1 MNLMGQFPEGEH
13 WFCVRTKPKKERMA
27 SANLCAQHGLEVF
40 CPQIRFRR
48 KTARGPVW
56 FQEAMF
62 PGYLFARFD
71 MFEMKRAVSYAPGVL
86 TIPVFNGR
94 YVPIP
99 GAVVDSLRRDLD
111 EDDVVDVGLPLEV
124 GDETTVLDGSM
135 RGLKV
140 TVIKVMPAEDR
151 VGVLLEMLGTLV
163 EAEFPSDALEHRV
176 QYKAVAEE

>member
-1 MNLMGQFPEGEH
+1 MDESKRYPAGEQ
-13 WFCVRTKPKKERMA
+13 WYCVRSKPKKERMA
-27 SANLCAQHGLEVF
+27 AAAVASLHGLEVF

-62 PGYLFARFD
+62 PGYFFARFD
-71 MFEMKRAVSYAPGVL
+71 MIEMLRAVSYAPNVM
-86 TIPVFNGR
+86 TIPVFNER

-99 GAVVDSLRRDLD
+99 DSVIDGIRADLNEENVVDGA
-111 EDDVVDVGLPLEV
+111 EPLEV
-124 GDETTVLDGSM
+124 GDETTILDGSM

-151 VGVLLEMLGTLV
+151 VSVLLEMLGTLV
-163 EAEFPSDALEHRV
+163 EAEFPTDELEHRV
-176 QYKAVAEE
+176 KHRASAD

>member
-1 MNLMGQFPEGEH
+1 MAVKFPEGEH

-27 SANLCAQHGLEVF
+27 AANIASMHGLHVF
-40 CPQIRFRR
+40 CPLIRFRR

-62 PGYLFARFD
+62 PGYIFVRFD
-71 MFEMKRAVSYAPGVL
+71 MTEMKQAISYAPGVMN
-86 TIPVFNGR
+86 IPLFNER
-94 YVPIP
+94 YVAIP
-99 GAVVDSLRRDLD
+99 DSVIESIRNDLNEEESVDA
-111 EDDVVDVGLPLEV
+111 GIPLEV
-124 GDETTVLDGSM
+124 GEETTILDGSM

-163 EAEFPSDALEHRV
+163 EAEFPTSALEQRTKHRLT
-176 QYKAVAEE
+176 KD